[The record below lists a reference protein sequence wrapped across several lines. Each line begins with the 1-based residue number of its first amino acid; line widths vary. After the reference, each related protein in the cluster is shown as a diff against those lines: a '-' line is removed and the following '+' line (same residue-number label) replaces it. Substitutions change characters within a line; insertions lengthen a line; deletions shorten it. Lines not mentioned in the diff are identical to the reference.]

1 MRRRRC
7 ACGTIIS
14 RYNTGDECWACEERA
29 RLEQIE
35 SPEPPKPTSTGN
47 PSGLCKCGCGQKTP
61 IAKRNR
67 HVENIL
73 AGVPV
78 HYMPGH
84 ALINVDGTNSNAKL
98 TAEKVVR
105 MRREYAAG
113 GINYREIARK
123 YGCRKQTAIDA
134 IKGKTWSN
142 LMDEA
147 A

>member
-1 MRRRRC
+1 MKRRC
-7 ACGTIIS
+7 ACGTFLS
-14 RYNTGDECWACEERA
+14 RYNTGDQCWSCWERA

-47 PSGLCKCGCGQKTP
+47 PSGLCKCGCGGQTP
-61 IAKRNR
+61 IAKRTR

-73 AGVPV
+73 AGMPV
-78 HYMPGH
+78 HYIPGH
-84 ALINVDGTNSNAKL
+84 ALIRPNGTNGRAKL
-98 TAEKVVR
+98 TADRVR
-105 MRREYAAG
+105 EMRREYAKG
-113 GINYREIARK
+113 GLSYKEIARK

>member
-1 MRRRRC
+1 MKRRC
-7 ACGTIIS
+7 ACGTFLS
-14 RYNTGDECWACEERA
+14 RYNTGEQCWSCWERA

-134 IKGKTWSN
+134 IRGVTWAHV
-142 LMDEA
+142 LDEA

>member
-1 MRRRRC
+1 M
-7 ACGTIIS
+7 CGTILS
-14 RYNTGDECWACEERA
+14 QYNPSDECWACEESR
-29 RLEQIE
+29 RIRNL
-35 SPEPPKPTSTGN
+35 PKPGEKVTPTSTGN
-47 PSGLCKCGCGQKTP
+47 PSGLCKCGCGGQTP
-61 IAKRNR
+61 IAKRTR

-73 AGVPV
+73 AGMPV
-78 HYMPGH
+78 HYIPGH
-84 ALINVDGTNSNAKL
+84 ALIRPNGTNSNAKL

-113 GINYREIARK
+113 GINYREIAQK